1 MCLTRK
7 NCPCSYL
14 ANKQHMSLPSIL
26 FELFYYLH
34 NFHLRDC
41 QCIKLVRSTVYDG
54 TLWETKLKIFWSI
67 LTANCKLLVMP
78 PYIVM
83 SFVRF
88 GLIENQ
94 IRQVAIKVTEALR
107 LSVMKVSRLIGIG
120 GLQWGN
126 NTICNWGQQTKGS
139 HLENFDGEQNRIF
152 INDVMNNYCDPTER
166 YLISHIFF
174 PCELEI
180 RLVLTLERTR
190 NDSL

>member
-41 QCIKLVRSTVYDG
+41 QCIKLVSSTVYDG
-54 TLWETKLKIFWSI
+54 TLWKTKLKIFWSI

-83 SFVRF
+83 SFVGF

-107 LSVMKVSRLIGIG
+107 LSIMKVSRLIGIG

-139 HLENFDGEQNRIF
+139 HLENFDGEQNSVVTFMTWWKWSQVCIQKT
-152 INDVMNNYCDPTER
+152 N
-166 YLISHIFF
+166 
-174 PCELEI
+174 
-180 RLVLTLERTR
+180 
-190 NDSL
+190 